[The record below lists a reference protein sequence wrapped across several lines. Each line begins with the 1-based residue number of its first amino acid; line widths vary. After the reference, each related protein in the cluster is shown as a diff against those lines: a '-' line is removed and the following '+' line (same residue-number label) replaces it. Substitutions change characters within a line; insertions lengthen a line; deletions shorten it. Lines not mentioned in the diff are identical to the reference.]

1 MMFVELHIKNFEYQ
15 NILKQQTNK
24 QLSKLFLCM
33 FLLAFSIES
42 IGYNFKWLYYILFI
56 IATLLLLSS
65 FRALRLKKKKVLGFE
80 LIYID
85 ENNRFFYN
93 NLFIE
98 MKDLQNYVIGKDE
111 IILNF
116 IDYMIVVEKDENLYD
131 YLNRFVKN
139 KKANLY
145 KKSKIIYYCSNYSFC
160 AFFTQFRKSAF
171 RKNL

>member
-1 MMFVELHIKNFEYQ
+1 MVVLYFIYYCNFVITLFVSCIKVE
-15 NILKQQTNK
+15 
-24 QLSKLFLCM
+24 
-33 FLLAFSIES
+33 
-42 IGYNFKWLYYILFI
+42 
-56 IATLLLLSS
+56 
-65 FRALRLKKKKVLGFE
+65 KKKVLGFE

-139 KKANLY
+139 KKPIYIKKARLSIIVLTIPFVLFSLSLGNLLLGRIY
-145 KKSKIIYYCSNYSFC
+145 SYFKSCKK
-160 AFFTQFRKSAF
+160 
-171 RKNL
+171 